1 MYKYIIKDFQK
12 EEKLWAAFKYFDQ
25 DGSGFITP
33 DEIID
38 ALKSQNLTYN
48 EEEIRTVFKNKE
60 LKGKKLDF
68 EEFKKFI

>member
-1 MYKYIIKDFQK
+1 
-12 EEKLWAAFKYFDQ
+12 LWAAFQYFDQ
-25 DGSGFITP
+25 DGSGFITA

-48 EEEIRTVFKNKE
+48 EEEIKTVFKNKE

-68 EEFKKFI
+68 QEFKKLINL